1 MIPQYEDFVS
11 FDDAKK
17 LKELS
22 FDWEV
27 NHFYNDDGSFHQ
39 NFYINFNY
47 HDTLDKI
54 NGELVKTERFSA
66 PTINQANRWLFEKYN
81 LFVTVVKIDDKYCY
95 EILKNRYP
103 IQNFAMYD
111 TPFKALSEGV
121 KYCINNLESIFKPID
136 LSNTKFTDR
145 VDLF

>member
-22 FDWEV
+22 FDWKV

-47 HDTLDKI
+47 HDIL
-54 NGELVKTERFSA
+54 LVKAKRFSA

-111 TPFKALSEGV
+111 TPFEALSKGV

-136 LSNTKFTDR
+136 LSNCNFTNR